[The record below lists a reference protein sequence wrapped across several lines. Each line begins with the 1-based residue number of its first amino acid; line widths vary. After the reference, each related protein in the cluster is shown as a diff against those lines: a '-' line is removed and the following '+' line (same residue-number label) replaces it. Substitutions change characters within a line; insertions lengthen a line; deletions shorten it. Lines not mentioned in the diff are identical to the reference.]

1 MVFLEN
7 GKTYD
12 TMKDERIIECRK
24 INTSTQIYKTKQKEY
39 YYITSYLSNFPN
51 FGLLT
56 KEEVREIRKFKE
68 FDLKKLRARK

>member
-12 TMKDERIIECRK
+12 TMKDECIIECRK
-24 INTSTQIYKTKQKEY
+24 INASTQIYKTKQNEY
-39 YYITSYLSNFPN
+39 YYITSYSSNFPS

-56 KEEVREIRKFKE
+56 KEEVKEIRKSKE